1 MALAA
6 VGAMSANFSF
16 IAVGGIHPV
25 WTEYQL
31 EEYRGLGRRSIEEI
45 EAQIL
50 LWNEI
55 QNHYENMDY

>member
-1 MALAA
+1 
-6 VGAMSANFSF
+6 MSANFSF